1 LDSCLQVHQQEEV
14 ENQTK
19 MNQPYIAGYTNRQA
33 NYITSYGTRKDV
45 KDNYIAQ
52 YGTKKAMKDIEM
64 ENREH
69 VSV

>member
-1 LDSCLQVHQQEEV
+1 LQGHQQEEV
-14 ENQTK
+14 ENQK
-19 MNQPYIAGYTNRQA
+19 EMNQPYTAAYRHRQKNYTTN
-33 NYITSYGTRKDV
+33 YGTREDV

-52 YGTKKAMKDIEM
+52 YGTRKDLKDTEM